1 MDLNS
6 DLNMLSDPE
15 HPQALEH
22 HVQLKAGMYESERVH
37 VPTPSFPT
45 PSRAASI
52 SATVCLRRW
61 AAFSWRGPE
70 AVSRRA
76 AEGFPATGSRD
87 GRTGDWVR
95 GSGRAVRVGAL
106 RPPPLGSGVSSLQRC
121 TEPWPACVPRHQQ
134 ETEI

>member
-1 MDLNS
+1 MDPNS

-22 HVQLKAGMYESERVH
+22 HVPLKAGMCESERAH
-37 VPTPSFPT
+37 VPTHSLPP
-45 PSRAASI
+45 PLVPRQ
-52 SATVCLRRW
+52 SARPFVLRRR

-76 AEGFPATGSRD
+76 AEGLPATGSRD

-95 GSGRAVRVGAL
+95 GSGRAVRARAL
-106 RPPPLGSGVSSLQRC
+106 RPPPLGSGVSSLQRR